1 MHRKGLCTCLVS
13 RLVFCCVPE
22 IIWIEISNIHNDGIK
37 ENVRAAKKK
46 ELTMYCIALCSGSHT
61 RAGTLCLQMIIM
73 MVMVMII
80 MSVMF
85 MLMNVIFDLP
95 VDVINAVFLFSFHPL
110 GYKKNLKL
118 IFTTWLECRPAVAHI
133 YILALT
139 GPRLTNCSHDNNVFS
154 HD

>member
-1 MHRKGLCTCLVS
+1 
-13 RLVFCCVPE
+13 
-22 IIWIEISNIHNDGIK
+22 
-37 ENVRAAKKK
+37 
-46 ELTMYCIALCSGSHT
+46 
-61 RAGTLCLQMIIM
+61 MIIM

-85 MLMNVIFDLP
+85 MLMNVIFDVP

-110 GYKKNLKL
+110 DFKKTLKL

-133 YILALT
+133 CISALT
-139 GPRLTNCSHDNNVFS
+139 GPRLTNGFHEHNVFS